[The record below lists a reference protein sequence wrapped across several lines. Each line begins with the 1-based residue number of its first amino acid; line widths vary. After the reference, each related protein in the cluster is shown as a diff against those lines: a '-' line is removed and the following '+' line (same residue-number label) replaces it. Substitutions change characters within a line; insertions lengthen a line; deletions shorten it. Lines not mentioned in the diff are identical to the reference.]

1 MATQQQEH
9 EQHPGKKKPTKPTT
23 FEMGTTGD
31 ISIDE
36 CSLQVLLPLASRT
49 TFLEVNKSCLK

>member
-9 EQHPGKKKPTKPTT
+9 EQHPGKKKTTKPTT
-23 FEMGTTGD
+23 SEMGATGD
-31 ISIDE
+31 ISMDE

-49 TFLEVNKSCLK
+49 AFLEVNKSCLK